1 MAEPRKPDIKKSI
14 LNRVRMLYIL
24 FFGGGGGHCRQNTI
38 YPIRTRRRK
47 PAQQGRADLLRT
59 VAIEADRGDVLAWD
73 GRLLATSVP
82 MYEVRMDF
90 AAQGLADS
98 VFRKY
103 ADSLAGALATFFG
116 DKSKNAYLILL
127 NRAYSNK
134 SKNRFTQI
142 APRRVN
148 SP

>member
-1 MAEPRKPDIKKSI
+1 
-14 LNRVRMLYIL
+14 MLYIL
-24 FFGGGGGHCRQNTI
+24 FFAVGVAIAGKILYIQYGPGGES
-38 YPIRTRRRK
+38 
-47 PAQQGRADLLRT
+47 LRSKGERISYER

-142 APRRVN
+142 APRRVK

>member
-24 FFGGGGGHCRQNTI
+24 FFAVGVAIAGKILYIQYGPGGES
-38 YPIRTRRRK
+38 
-47 PAQQGRADLLRT
+47 LRSKGERISYER

-98 VFRKY
+98 VFRGI
-103 ADSLAGALATFFG
+103 ARAGTRIRNPGFRTGQCFRRRGNPAAETAVVG
-116 DKSKNAYLILL
+116 
-127 NRAYSNK
+127 R
-134 SKNRFTQI
+134 TQCG
-142 APRRVN
+142 ASAVG
-148 SP
+148 

>member
-24 FFGGGGGHCRQNTI
+24 FFAVGVAIAGKILYIQYGPGGES
-38 YPIRTRRRK
+38 
-47 PAQQGRADLLRT
+47 LRSKGERISYER

-103 ADSLAGALATFFG
+103 ADSLAGALATFF
-116 DKSKNAYLILL
+116 DEC
-127 NRAYSNK
+127 SNT
-134 SKNRFTQI
+134 S
-142 APRRVN
+142 RRVT
-148 SP
+148 SPHACESTTRARPIIIRPSPVS

>member
-24 FFGGGGGHCRQNTI
+24 FFAVGVAIAGKILYIQYGPGGES
-38 YPIRTRRRK
+38 
-47 PAQQGRADLLRT
+47 LRSKGERISYER

-103 ADSLAGALATFFG
+103 ADKRQKEEAGA
-116 DKSKNAYLILL
+116 
-127 NRAYSNK
+127 
-134 SKNRFTQI
+134 
-142 APRRVN
+142 
-148 SP
+148 

>member
-24 FFGGGGGHCRQNTI
+24 FFAVGVAIAGKILYIQYGPGGES
-38 YPIRTRRRK
+38 
-47 PAQQGRADLLRT
+47 LRSKGERISYER

-90 AAQGLADS
+90 AAQWLADS

-103 ADSLAGALATFFG
+103 ADSLAGALATFSATKKQERLPDPAQPRLQQQEQESFHA
-116 DKSKNAYLILL
+116 DRSTPCKS
-127 NRAYSNK
+127 
-134 SKNRFTQI
+134 
-142 APRRVN
+142 P
-148 SP
+148 